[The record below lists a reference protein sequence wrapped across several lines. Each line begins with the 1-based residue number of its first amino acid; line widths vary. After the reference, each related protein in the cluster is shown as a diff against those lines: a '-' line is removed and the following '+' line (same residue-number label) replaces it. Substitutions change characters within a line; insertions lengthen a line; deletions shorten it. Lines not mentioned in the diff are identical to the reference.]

1 MEEKRLRRSS
11 NNRWIAGV
19 IGGMGDYMDISADKL
34 RIVFILLSICVAGF
48 PGLILYLILWFLMPT
63 DD

>member
-1 MEEKRLRRSS
+1 MEEKRMRRSRH
-11 NNRWIAGV
+11 NKWVAGV
-19 IGGMGDYMDISADKL
+19 IGGMGDYLSISADKL

-63 DD
+63 EE